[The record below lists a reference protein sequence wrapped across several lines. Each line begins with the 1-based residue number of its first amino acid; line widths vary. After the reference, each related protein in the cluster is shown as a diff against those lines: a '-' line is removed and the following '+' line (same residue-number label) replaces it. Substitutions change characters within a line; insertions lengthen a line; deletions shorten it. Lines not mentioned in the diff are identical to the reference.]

1 MVPLNCQERPGR
13 HSRIIFEIIRWRR
26 VRYFQLTDWPNFYR
40 FLSGPL
46 LLHSADAICTLRAP
60 PRPLVHRS
68 AISIRLA
75 PLFCTCCAA
84 LLHPPCCVQQ
94 EQQKNYGIFLFPCFE
109 LSSSSSGVL
118 FKRKFRGDG
127 WIIQKGSNLDLT
139 LDLTFFLFAF
149 FQWLPSLESN
159 STFCLFLLLT

>member
-68 AISIRLA
+68 AISVRLA

-94 EQQKNYGIFLFPCFE
+94 EQQKNCGIFLFPCFE
-109 LSSSSSGVL
+109 LLLLPAGFCLNVNFEGTDGLS
-118 FKRKFRGDG
+118 RK
-127 WIIQKGSNLDLT
+127 DLT
-139 LDLTFFLFAF
+139 
-149 FQWLPSLESN
+149 WI
-159 STFCLFLLLT
+159 